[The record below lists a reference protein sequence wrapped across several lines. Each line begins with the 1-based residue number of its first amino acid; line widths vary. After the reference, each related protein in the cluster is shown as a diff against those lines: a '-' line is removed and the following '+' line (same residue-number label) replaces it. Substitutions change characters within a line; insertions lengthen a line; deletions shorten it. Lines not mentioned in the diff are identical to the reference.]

1 MSSLNPQLIARVRF
15 LQRQAASLLLYQ
27 SVLTAAIGG
36 AFLHLLATLERESD
50 SLDCLQA
57 YGSWFQQQA
66 VHQQGWQDYLIA
78 QILRAD
84 NPFSQQAQQT
94 DFQQLPSSLIAAAK
108 SDLQCLQSLY
118 QCGGEQLSQW
128 IQQLVPSSEPP
139 VVWQPEPDRVEKI
152 EELPLK
158 TRFKKLEN
166 WADAVEELA
175 AHYRQFGVG
184 LFASSHAY
192 RWQNG
197 ELIGISHP
205 DPVHL
210 SQLIGYDSQRKLLL
224 QNTEFLLAGYA
235 AQNVLLYGSR
245 GSGKSSLIKAL
256 LHQYGDRGLRLIEV
270 AKSDLIDLPLVIE
283 RLRGTPHKF
292 IIFVDDLSFEEDDDT
307 FKALKMVLEGN
318 ITARPQNVVV
328 YATSNR
334 RHLVR
339 EYFAERPQP
348 REVDEVQAWDTVQ
361 EKLSFSDRFGL
372 TLTFEPPDQ
381 ETYLK
386 MVAHLAALAGID
398 LDREELEFRALQW
411 ATRHNGRSGRSAR
424 QFVDFLG
431 AELALFSVASDPSP
445 TTGSD

>member
-1 MSSLNPQLIARVRF
+1 MSSLNPQLIAQVHF

-27 SVLTAAIGG
+27 SVLTEAMGQ
-36 AFLHLLATLERESD
+36 AFLNLLSALEQESN
-50 SLDCLQA
+50 SLECLQA

-66 VHQQGWQDYLIA
+66 VHQHCWQDYLIA
-78 QILRAD
+78 KILRAD

-94 DFQQLPSSLIAAAK
+94 DFKSLPSSLIAAAK
-108 SDLQCLQSLY
+108 SDLQCLQNLY
-118 QCGGEQLSQW
+118 QCSGEQLSQW
-128 IQQLVPSSEPP
+128 IEQLVPLSAPP
-139 VVWQPEPDRVEKI
+139 VVWQQEPDRVDKI
-152 EELPLK
+152 EELPLR
-158 TRFKKLEN
+158 TLLEKLEN
-166 WADAVEELA
+166 WADAIEELA

-184 LFASSHAY
+184 LFATSQAF
-192 RWQNG
+192 RWQKG
-197 ELIGISHP
+197 RLISISHP
-205 DPVHL
+205 DPIHL
-210 SQLIGYDSQRKLLL
+210 GQLIAYESQRKLLL

-270 AKSDLIDLPLVIE
+270 AKSDLQDLPLVIE
-283 RLRGTPHKF
+283 LLRGTPHKF

-307 FKALKMVLEGN
+307 FKALKVVLEGN
-318 ITARPQNVVV
+318 LTARPQNVVV

-348 REVDEVQAWDTVQ
+348 RDADEVQAWDTVS

-381 ETYLK
+381 QTYLK
-386 MVAHLAALAGID
+386 MVAHLAALAGIC
-398 LDREELEFRALQW
+398 LNREELEFRALQW
-411 ATRHNGRSGRSAR
+411 ATRHNGRSGRTAR
-424 QFVDFLG
+424 QFVDFLS
-431 AELALFSVASDPSP
+431 AELKTSSLF
-445 TTGSD
+445 

>member
-1 MSSLNPQLIARVRF
+1 MSSLNPQLIAQVRF

-27 SVLTAAIGG
+27 SLLTEALGQ
-36 AFLHLLATLERESD
+36 AFMNLLVALEQENNA
-50 SLDCLQA
+50 LDCLQA
-57 YGSWFQQQA
+57 YGIFFQEQA
-66 VHQQGWQDYLIA
+66 AHQHCWQDYLIA

-84 NPFSQQAQQT
+84 NPFTQQAQQT
-94 DFQQLPSSLIAAAK
+94 DFKNLPSSLIAAAK
-108 SDLQCLQSLY
+108 SDLRCLQSLY
-118 QCGGEQLSQW
+118 QCSGEQLSEW
-128 IQQLVPSSEPP
+128 IQQLIPLSVAP

-158 TRFKKLEN
+158 SQFAKLED
-166 WADAVEELA
+166 WADIIAELA
-175 AHYRQFGVG
+175 AHYRQFGIG
-184 LFASSHAY
+184 LFAKSQAF
-192 RWQNG
+192 RWQNR
-197 ELIGISHP
+197 ELISISHP

-210 SQLIGYDSQRKLLL
+210 SKLIGYDSQRKLLL
-224 QNTEFLLAGYA
+224 QNTEFLLAGYS

-270 AKSDLIDLPLVIE
+270 AKSDLQDLPLVIE
-283 RLRGTPHKF
+283 QLRGSPHKF

-307 FKALKMVLEGN
+307 FKALKVVLEGN

-339 EYFAERPQP
+339 EYFADRPQP

-381 ETYLK
+381 QTYLK
-386 MVAHLAALAGID
+386 MVDHLAALAGIH
-398 LDREELEFRALQW
+398 LNPEELEFRALQW

-424 QFVDFLG
+424 QFVDFLS
-431 AELALFSVASDPSP
+431 AELAVFSVTRHPRDH
-445 TTGSD
+445 